1 MIDLS
6 QLPAPRIVETL
17 DYETIRRRML
27 EKLKQLLPTFP
38 RETKKSSSS
47 IKSKRDFFNREI
59 YG

>member
-1 MIDLS
+1 MIM
-6 QLPAPRIVETL
+6 RFIKKE
-17 DYETIRRRML
+17 YESCT
-27 EKLKQLLPTFP
+27 KKNDLPTFP